1 MGLAALNCTDDAA
14 YLADRKDNR
23 RCPRCGLYHLRA
35 GYCQA
40 LDSDSTWHTDRLGKA
55 ELVPDKSVV
64 PLSES
69 DVPLSPVPVPLTS
82 SDVPLRE
89 IVPLSQCEICG
100 ADFEAK
106 RSTARYCSDSCRVKA
121 QRS

>member
-55 ELVPDKSVV
+55 KHVP
-64 PLSES
+64 
-69 DVPLSPVPVPLTS
+69 
-82 SDVPLRE
+82 DVPLRE
-89 IVPLSQCEICG
+89 IVPLSQCEVCG

-106 RSTARYCSDSCRVKA
+106 RSTAKYCSDSCRVKA

>member
-55 ELVPDKSVV
+55 ELVPDV
-64 PLSES
+64 PLTS
-69 DVPLSPVPVPLTS
+69 LNVPLTS

-89 IVPLSQCEICG
+89 IVPLSQCEVCG

-106 RSTARYCSDSCRVKA
+106 RSTAKYCSDSCRVKA